1 MSADDAKNAK
11 TVMTIAEMQAI
22 MDNSPFI
29 KFNGMRIVSAD
40 PQTSTVVVEMALR
53 PEFERLP
60 GTGQWHGG
68 ALSGFIDTAGDFAL
82 VLGTGGAL
90 VAVIGSGPGGFY
102 VTEALLRSGTPL
114 AVDMFEQL
122 PVPYELIRFGVAPD
136 PPKAQAGYDSLRQ
149 NREGAGVSFHRR
161 GRGRT
166 RCVDRRAARQL

>member
-11 TVMTIAEMQAI
+11 TTMTIAEMQAI

-90 VAVIGSGPGGFY
+90 PTINFRVDYLRPATTRILTATARVRRAGRTVGVVDIDVEDSEKRLVAVGRACYRTEPG
-102 VTEALLRSGTPL
+102 
-114 AVDMFEQL
+114 
-122 PVPYELIRFGVAPD
+122 
-136 PPKAQAGYDSLRQ
+136 
-149 NREGAGVSFHRR
+149 
-161 GRGRT
+161 
-166 RCVDRRAARQL
+166 